1 MRQTKSK
8 HKGCFSVFCLNLW
21 VSLPGIPQRS
31 STEGPGGSGQHLC
44 NTLTPDNANKPNNK
58 WRREG
63 KKSEAGREESVL
75 LPIPPWETPA
85 QQPSIAACHTPPP
98 AATGPHH
105 PSNPSF
111 CKVSF
116 PPHAPKHMGETHR
129 AWSLVFGA
137 YLWSGW
143 EPDRCHRTPSVPL
156 SRTLPASVC
165 SSATGPGGFLY
176 PPRRSYLLHLL
187 EGRRGERGGERD
199 HSRYRTKDEQATG
212 VRRI

>member
-63 KKSEAGREESVL
+63 KKPEAGREESVL

-85 QQPSIAACHTPPP
+85 QQPSIAACHPPP
-98 AATGPHH
+98 RSDRSPPSIKPIFLQSFFPPTRPKTHGGDPQGLVTGFWGLPVVGVGARPLAPHTLR
-105 PSNPSF
+105 PPL
-111 CKVSF
+111 
-116 PPHAPKHMGETHR
+116 PHAP
-129 AWSLVFGA
+129 
-137 YLWSGW
+137 
-143 EPDRCHRTPSVPL
+143 
-156 SRTLPASVC
+156 
-165 SSATGPGGFLY
+165 
-176 PPRRSYLLHLL
+176 
-187 EGRRGERGGERD
+187 GERLPLGHWSRRLFISPPAIVSAASAGGKE
-199 HSRYRTKDEQATG
+199 G
-212 VRRI
+212 